1 MVKIVRKKSL
11 GIQPVYDIGVAQD
24 HNFVLANGFIA
35 SNCFNKSHSTAYAYV
50 TYQTAYLKANYP
62 VEYMSALLTSSSDS
76 QDKVEKYRENC
87 LKMGIEVKPPD
98 INLSEKEFTP
108 QGKSI
113 LFGFSAVKNLG
124 ESAIENII
132 EARTETGGK
141 FTDFIDFMGKINF
154 KTVNRRALETLIYA
168 GAFDSIHNNRRQ
180 LLENLELV
188 INWTQ
193 KRHQEKET
201 GQLNIFELA
210 AGNQPESNSQQEY
223 ENAPQ
228 FKEIEDF
235 SVQEKLR
242 SEKEYLGFYVSEH
255 PLKPIQEAAKLLSP
269 VNLNE
274 LAQHKSRTPVCSVV
288 MLTNIKKHIDKN
300 NNNMAFLTVEDI
312 SGQADA
318 IVFASTYDQVSENLQ
333 EEIPVIL
340 WGKVDNRNDKSQI
353 IVNNITKIESTQLVF
368 ISLCAYQASQPQIEG
383 KLKSILQE
391 QSGNKAQ
398 AIIPTIV
405 IIEGLEQRIFIRL
418 ANHYWVQNA
427 SNTVASL
434 INAGFIA
441 YTQYLIPK
449 SSLTVEVQSKVEI

>member
-11 GIQPVYDIGVAQD
+11 GVQPVYDIGVVKD
-24 HNFVLANGFIA
+24 HNFVLANGFVA

-98 INLSEKEFTP
+98 INFSEKEFTP
-108 QGKSI
+108 QDHSI

-124 ESAIENII
+124 ESAIDNILQARE
-132 EARTETGGK
+132 EAGGK
-141 FTDFIDFMGKINF
+141 FTDFIDFMSKIDLRI
-154 KTVNRRALETLIYA
+154 VNRRALETLIYA

-193 KRHQEKET
+193 KKNQEKET

-210 AGNQPESNSQQEY
+210 INPEESTPQMEY

-228 FKEIEDF
+228 FAPIEDF
-235 SVQEKLR
+235 SIQEKLK

-255 PLKPIQEAAKLLSP
+255 PLKPIQDAANLLSP
-269 VNLNE
+269 VTLSE
-274 LAQHKSRTPVCSVV
+274 LPQQKSRRPICSIV
-288 MLTNIKKHIDKN
+288 MLTNVKKHIDKN
-300 NNNMAFLTVEDI
+300 NNNMAFLTVEDV

-318 IVFASTYDQVSENLQ
+318 IVFASTYEQVDKNLV
-333 EEIPVIL
+333 EDTPLII
-340 WGKVDNRNDKSQI
+340 WGRADNKNDKSQI
-353 IVNNITKIESTQLVF
+353 IVNNITRINETQLVF
-368 ISLCAYQASQPQIEG
+368 ISLTPTQASQPQVQG

-391 QSGNKAQ
+391 QSGEKSQ
-398 AIIPTIV
+398 AIIPTIA
-405 IIEGLEQRIFIRL
+405 IIEGGQERIFVRL
-418 ANHYWVQNA
+418 ANNYWVQNA
-427 SNTVASL
+427 ANTVASL
-434 INAGFIA
+434 INAGFSA
-441 YTQYLIPK
+441 YTQSLIPNSENDK
-449 SSLTVEVQSKVEI
+449 YQTLREHV

>member
-24 HNFVLANGFIA
+24 HNFVLANGFVA

-76 QDKVEKYRENC
+76 QEKVEKYRENC

-108 QGKSI
+108 QGQSI

-132 EARTETGGK
+132 EARTEAGGRFK
-141 FTDFIDFMGKINF
+141 DFIDFMSKINL

-180 LLENLELV
+180 LLDNLELV

-193 KRHQEKET
+193 KKHQEKET

-210 AGNQPESNSQQEY
+210 GNPTESNSQAEY
-223 ENAPQ
+223 ENVPQ

-235 SVQEKLR
+235 SIQEKLR
-242 SEKEYLGFYVSEH
+242 TEKEYLGFYVSEH
-255 PLKPIQEAAKLLSP
+255 PLKPLQEAAKLLSP
-269 VNLNE
+269 VNLSE
-274 LAQHKSRTPVCSVV
+274 LSQQKSRSPICSVV

-300 NNNMAFLTVEDI
+300 NKNMAFLTIEDI

-318 IVFASTYDQVSENLQ
+318 IVFASTYDQVSENLL
-333 EEIPVIL
+333 EEIPVIV
-340 WGKVDNRNDKSQI
+340 WGKADNKNDKSQI
-353 IVNNITKIESTQLVF
+353 IVDNITRIENTELVF
-368 ISLCAYQASQPQIEG
+368 ISLSAQQASEPKIEG

-391 QSGNKAQ
+391 QSGDKNQ

-405 IIEGLEQRIFIRL
+405 IIEGWEQRVFIRL
-418 ANHYWVQNA
+418 ANRYWVQNA
-427 SNTVASL
+427 KNTVASL
-434 INAGFIA
+434 INANFFA
-441 YTQYLIPK
+441 YTQCLIP
-449 SSLTVEVQSKVEI
+449 QSK